1 MKKLNTYLPTHCT
14 FTTQMTVNFLPVG
27 HTHEDVD
34 QMFPRISEALRRIG
48 ADSVDDVYIRYALHF
63 VEH

>member
-1 MKKLNTYLPTHCT
+1 
-14 FTTQMTVNFLPVG
+14 MTVNFLPVG